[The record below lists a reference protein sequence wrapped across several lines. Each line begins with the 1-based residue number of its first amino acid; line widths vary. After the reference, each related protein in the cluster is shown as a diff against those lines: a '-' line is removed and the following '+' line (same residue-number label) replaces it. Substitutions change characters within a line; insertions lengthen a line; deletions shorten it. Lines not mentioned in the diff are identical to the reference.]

1 MHLFMPYIVFS
12 KKLDVLETKR
22 QVELSLERI
31 QLNNKLKMLEYIL
44 EFELY
49 LSQSKVDKSRFS
61 QMKEFNDLK
70 FSIQKSILKSTRRIS
85 SLSTLNKF

>member
-1 MHLFMPYIVFS
+1 MPYLVFS
-12 KKLDVLETKR
+12 RKLDVLETKR

-31 QLNNKLKMLEYIL
+31 QLNNKLRMLEYIL

-49 LSQSKVDKSRFS
+49 LSQSKIDKNRSS

-85 SLSTLNKF
+85 SLSTR

>member
-1 MHLFMPYIVFS
+1 MPYLVFS
-12 KKLDVLETKR
+12 RKLDVLETKR

-31 QLNNKLKMLEYIL
+31 QLNNKLRMLEYIL

-49 LSQSKVDKSRFS
+49 LSQSKIDKNRSS

-70 FSIQKSILKSTRRIS
+70 FSIQKRIL
-85 SLSTLNKF
+85 